1 MIQEITDKLIFIK
14 NFYFSKKQ
22 KSQCQENEKTSYR
35 LGENIVKDT
44 SAKKMLS
51 KIYKEVLRLNSFLK
65 KSDLKMGQRP

>member
-1 MIQEITDKLIFIK
+1 MIQEIIDKLIFIK

-44 SAKKMLS
+44 SAKRLLS
-51 KIYKEVLRLNSFLK
+51 KIYKALLRLNNLKK